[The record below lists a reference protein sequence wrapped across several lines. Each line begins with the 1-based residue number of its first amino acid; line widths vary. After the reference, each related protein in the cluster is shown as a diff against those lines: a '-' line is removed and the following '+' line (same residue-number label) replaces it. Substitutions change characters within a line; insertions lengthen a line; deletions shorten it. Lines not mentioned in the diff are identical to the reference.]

1 MYRSEPAK
9 NSIANWISDNETE
22 VLDSGK
28 SEKSGSI
35 SSKSSVSAEVIP
47 DASTDER
54 VFNEKDI
61 PFTMISIE
69 VK

>member
-1 MYRSEPAK
+1 MYRSEPSK
-9 NSIANWISDNETE
+9 NSIANANWISDNE
-22 VLDSGK
+22 VIDSGK

-47 DASTDER
+47 DALTDER